1 MAQVSPL
8 RIEEVD
14 LANLDVFV
22 QGRQHEIW
30 RRMRAEEPIHWNP
43 GNDRYIPFWS
53 VTKYADLIAVSR
65 DTTTYS
71 SQRGISIAANPA
83 DPSTLVGAGKMMI
96 ITDPPR
102 HVRLRRLVNK
112 GFTPRAT
119 ALLEPSVR
127 EITTQIIDDV
137 APRGSCDFVT
147 DVAALLPLA
156 VICSMMGI
164 PHEDWPLMFELTNQ
178 GLGSEDPEY
187 QTVPG
192 SGPETAAR
200 SRMEMFAYFKRLAE
214 ARRQERRDDLVSVL
228 VHSEVDG
235 GSLSEEDLLFFCQLL
250 ILAGNETTRNAISGG
265 LLALF
270 EHPEERARLRNDPAL
285 LPTAIE
291 EILRWTSPVAHMMRY
306 VTQDTVLGGQ
316 PLRAGERVL
325 LWYSSA
331 NRDEEVFPDA
341 NRFDV
346 GRTPNEHIAFG
357 IGEHFCLGAS
367 FARLELR
374 VMFETLLARLPD
386 IAPAGPVD
394 RLRSSFIGGIKHMP
408 VQFTPQPASA

>member
-1 MAQVSPL
+1 MAQVSSLP
-8 RIEEVD
+8 IEEVD
-14 LANLDVFV
+14 LANLDLFV
-22 QGRQHEIW
+22 RGEQHAIF
-30 RRMRAEEPIHWNP
+30 RRLRAEEPLHWNP
-43 GNDRYIPFWS
+43 GNDRFIPFWS

-71 SQRGISIAANPA
+71 SQQGISMAANPA

-127 EITTQIIDDV
+127 EITNQIIDDV

-164 PHEDWPLMFELTNQ
+164 PQSDWPMMFELTNQ

-192 SGPETAAR
+192 SGPETAKR
-200 SRMEMFAYFKRLAE
+200 SRLEMFAYFARQAE
-214 ARRQERRDDLVSVL
+214 ERRRERREDLVSVL
-228 VHSEVDG
+228 VESEVDG
-235 GSLSEEDLLFFCQLL
+235 ESLSEEELLFFCQLL

-265 LLALF
+265 MLALF
-270 EHPEERARLRNDPAL
+270 EHPEQRARLQDDPAL
-285 LPTAIE
+285 LPTAVE

-306 VTQDTVLGGQ
+306 VTRDTELRGQ

-325 LWYSSA
+325 LWYPSA
-331 NRDEEVFPDA
+331 NRDEEVFPNA
-341 NRFDV
+341 NTFDI

-374 VMFETLLARLPD
+374 VMFETLLMRLPD

-394 RLRSSFIGGIKHMP
+394 RLRSGFIAGIKHMP
-408 VQFTPQPASA
+408 VQFTPQPAGA